1 MAGAVAIGLFVVFWS
16 TILVGEPFHGIIR
29 MLMVTVVSQE
39 LDSLGPEGC
48 DGLGRVVEVD
58 GKAVCLVAV
67 LHEAENIVV
76 DIAEE
81 VDLWLDTPVVLHVL
95 ESRVLVEQARVP
107 AAHLVV
113 AQHVRVLDI
122 VLLEDVCALD
132 KQVMVDPA
140 GDFPVLCR
148 DELVADFGLGHGTG
162 SVLELFGEGYVVE
175 EGPRVVELVVPCTLQ
190 VAH

>member
-1 MAGAVAIGLFVVFWS
+1 M
-16 TILVGEPFHGIIR
+16 R
-29 MLMVTVVSQE
+29 
-39 LDSLGPEGC
+39 
-48 DGLGRVVEVD
+48 RVVEVD
-58 GKAVCLVAV
+58 GEAVGLVAV
-67 LHEAENIVV
+67 LHEAEDVV
-76 DIAEE
+76 VNVAEE
-81 VDLWLDTPVVLHVL
+81 VNLWLDAPVVLHVF
-95 ESRVLVEQARVP
+95 ESWVFVEHARVP

-113 AQHVRVLDI
+113 AQHVRVLNI

-148 DELVADFGLGHGTG
+148 DELVADFGLGHGTC
-162 SVLELFGEGYVVE
+162 SVLELFGERYVVE